1 MNFNLPDDIRS
12 KIRDM
17 VIERFRRKG
26 ITVRRV
32 ELPSRTIRQSSLNRS
47 SRGSRKIKTK
57 KNKRKKS
64 KKKTHKKK

>member
-1 MNFNLPDDIRS
+1 
-12 KIRDM
+12 M

-32 ELPSRTIRQSSLNRS
+32 NLPSRTVRQTSLNRS
-47 SRGSRKIKTK
+47 FRGSRKIKTK
-57 KNKRKKS
+57 RNKRKKA